1 MCNIDFGDTQALA
14 FAYYIGSMGDEQI
27 AVEDLAEWA
36 GALPCEL
43 LTNINTRIPRV
54 YLQDQQPSK

>member
-1 MCNIDFGDTQALA
+1 
-14 FAYYIGSMGDEQI
+14 MGDEQI

-36 GALPCEL
+36 GTLPYEV